1 MNDSVLLREATV
13 QEIQLELIRRTKFN
27 AFDGERIYASLIK
40 HRAYWQAVLLD
51 RPGLANYEKP
61 RHLLM
66 MGLIKL
72 RDLDDNIWNA
82 DQLFILTAKR
92 EQAVQLAR
100 IIEEED
106 WGGEQPI
113 IYDDQQEIDSA
124 LGVGRQEYG
133 LLSIWWD

>member
-1 MNDSVLLREATV
+1 MSDSLLLHEATV
-13 QEIQLELIRRTKFN
+13 QEIQLELIRRTRFN

-51 RPGLANYEKP
+51 RPGVPNYQKP
-61 RHLLM
+61 GHLLIS
-66 MGLIKL
+66 GLIKL
-72 RDLDDNIWNA
+72 RDLNDNFWNA

-92 EQAVQLAR
+92 EQALQLAR
-100 IIEEED
+100 LIEEED
-106 WGGEQPI
+106 WGGEKPI
-113 IYDDQQEIDSA
+113 VYDQEEIDTA

>member
-1 MNDSVLLREATV
+1 M
-13 QEIQLELIRRTKFN
+13 
-27 AFDGERIYASLIK
+27 K

-51 RPGLANYEKP
+51 RPGLANYQKP

-66 MGLIKL
+66 MGLLKL
-72 RDLDDNIWNA
+72 RDLEDNIWNA

-92 EQAVQLAR
+92 EQAVHLAR
-100 IIEEED
+100 VIEEED
-106 WGGEQPI
+106 WGGEKPI
-113 IYDDQQEIDSA
+113 FYNDQEEIDSA

>member
-1 MNDSVLLREATV
+1 MDNVFLLRQATV

-27 AFDGERIYASLIK
+27 AFNGERVYASLMK

-51 RPGLANYEKP
+51 RPGLANYQKP
-61 RHLLM
+61 GGLLM

-82 DQLFILTAKR
+82 DHLFILTARR
-92 EQAVQLAR
+92 EQAVELAR
-100 IIEEED
+100 IIEDED
-106 WGGEQPI
+106 WGGERPI
-113 IYDDQQEIDSA
+113 VHDNQEEIDNA

>member
-1 MNDSVLLREATV
+1 MNDSVLLRDATV

-51 RPGLANYEKP
+51 RPGLANYERP

-82 DQLFILTAKR
+82 DQLFILNAKR

-100 IIEEED
+100 TIEEEAR
-106 WGGEQPI
+106 GSEQPKL
-113 IYDDQQEIDSA
+113 DS
-124 LGVGRQEYG
+124 E
-133 LLSIWWD
+133 